1 VILHAQFEPTAIE
14 RRLIMAMLE
23 NGAVAHAHLK
33 TPRAAAIAGIVFSL
47 LMFAIFWLLRRSI
60 PADPLESGSWLAADT
75 GMIKLALNL
84 VPLAGVAFLWFI
96 GVLRDRLGQHED
108 RFFATVFLGSGLLFL
123 AMLFVGAATIG
134 AVTLIASAAEPNDL
148 TSSATFRFARAA
160 AFIIANVYASKMAAV
175 FMFSTSTVVIYTG
188 IAPRWMAYIGFL
200 LALTVLIGG
209 NYIGWSL
216 AVLPVWVLMI
226 SGYILMDNL
235 AGVRRPT

>member
-84 VPLAGVAFLWFI
+84 VPVAGVAFLWFI

-160 AFIIANVYASKMAAV
+160 AFIIANMYASKMAAV